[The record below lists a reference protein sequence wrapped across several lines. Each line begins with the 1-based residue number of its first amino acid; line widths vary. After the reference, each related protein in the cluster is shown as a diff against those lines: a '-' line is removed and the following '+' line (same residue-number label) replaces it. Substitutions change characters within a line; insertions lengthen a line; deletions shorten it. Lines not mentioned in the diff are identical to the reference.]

1 MTVEYVNRLGKTH
14 YLYRTIEDRRLFQPA
29 RYCFRGRIDGWIDI
43 GSPDRLDR
51 LVATYVRHLDKDSF
65 YNLF

>member
-1 MTVEYVNRLGKTH
+1 LGPNP
-14 YLYRTIEDRRLFQPA
+14 RRGVRFQPE

-51 LVATYVRHLDKDSF
+51 LVATYVRHLEKDSF
-65 YNLF
+65 YDLF